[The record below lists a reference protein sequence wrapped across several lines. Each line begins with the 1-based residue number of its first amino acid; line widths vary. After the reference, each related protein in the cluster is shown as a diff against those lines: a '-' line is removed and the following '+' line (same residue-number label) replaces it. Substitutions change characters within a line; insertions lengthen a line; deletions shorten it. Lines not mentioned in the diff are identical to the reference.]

1 MENDDDTMNLS
12 QFTFGFILGTG
23 LFGWALYKYPIF
35 RREVIQAAF
44 NVSDL
49 VYDTYY
55 QYRYDDKV
63 RRKSVIKDITHLKT
77 QHLYFNDLL
86 LEESIDI
93 NCPHKMTL
101 VNFFLNDLKYESVT
115 FKDKTYYILGTK
127 HSEEISDPEN
137 LKNKIVNFPWLSS
150 NLEIITFD
158 GAVMGFD
165 ITNKFKEFWI
175 EHNQLPFHLEYYDVW
190 ISQLISNKVYPSKQ
204 EIKKIKL
211 VIIDELGDF
220 IEFSDVLIEPK
231 NNNVNIIN
239 FPKQKEETIEE
250 EEESISSESVLSES
264 VLSESVLSESVS
276 SESVSS
282 ESNFE
287 TIEDE
292 IESQQVK
299 KEKTE

>member
-1 MENDDDTMNLS
+1 MDNYDENDDTMNLS
-12 QFTFGFILGTG
+12 QFTFGFILGTS

-55 QYRYDDKV
+55 QCRYDDKV
-63 RRKSVIKDITHLKT
+63 RSKSLIKDITHLKT

-101 VNFFLNDLKYESVT
+101 VNFFLNDLKYESIT
-115 FKDKTYYILGTK
+115 FKDKTYYILGTNN
-127 HSEEISDPEN
+127 SEEITELEN
-137 LKNKIVNFPWLSS
+137 LKDKLVTFPWLAVS
-150 NLEIITFD
+150 LEIVNFD

-220 IEFSDVLIEPK
+220 IEFSNVLIEPK
-231 NNNVNIIN
+231 KNTVKIID

-250 EEESISSESVLSES
+250 EEENIS
-264 VLSESVLSESVS
+264 SESVS

-282 ESNFE
+282 ESVFE
-287 TIEDE
+287 TIENE
-292 IESQQVK
+292 TQEVK

>member
-1 MENDDDTMNLS
+1 MDNYYEYEDDDDVMGVPPFL
-12 QFTFGFILGTG
+12 FGFILGTG
-23 LFGWALYKYPIF
+23 VFGWALYKYPIF
-35 RREVIQAAF
+35 RREVIQSVF

-55 QYRYDDKV
+55 NYRYDEKV

-101 VNFFLNDLKYESVT
+101 VNFFLNDLKYESVS
-115 FKDKTYYILGTK
+115 FKDKTYYILGTN
-127 HSEEISDPEN
+127 HSEEISEPEN
-137 LKNKIVNFPWLSS
+137 LKDKIVAFPWLAA

-158 GAVMGFD
+158 NSVTTYE

-220 IEFSDVLIEPK
+220 IEFNDVLIEPK
-231 NNNVNIIN
+231 KNDVRIID
-239 FPKQKEETIEE
+239 FPKQKEEIQSIEKMEE
-250 EEESISSESVLSES
+250 E
-264 VLSESVLSESVS
+264 
-276 SESVSS
+276 
-282 ESNFE
+282 
-287 TIEDE
+287 TQ
-292 IESQQVK
+292 SQQVK

>member
-1 MENDDDTMNLS
+1 MFVNKNKQIINKMDNYDENDDTMNLS
-12 QFTFGFILGTG
+12 QFTFGFILGTS

-55 QYRYDDKV
+55 QCRYDDKV
-63 RRKSVIKDITHLKT
+63 RSKSLIKDITHLKT

-101 VNFFLNDLKYESVT
+101 VNFFLNDLKYESIT
-115 FKDKTYYILGTK
+115 FKDKTYYILGTNN
-127 HSEEISDPEN
+127 SEEITELEN
-137 LKNKIVNFPWLSS
+137 LKDKLVTFPWLAVS
-150 NLEIITFD
+150 LEIVNFD

-220 IEFSDVLIEPK
+220 IEFSNVLIEPK
-231 NNNVNIIN
+231 KNTVKIID

-250 EEESISSESVLSES
+250 EEENIS
-264 VLSESVLSESVS
+264 SESVS

-282 ESNFE
+282 ESVFE
-287 TIEDE
+287 TIENE
-292 IESQQVK
+292 TQEVK

>member
-1 MENDDDTMNLS
+1 MDNYYEYEDDDVMGVPPFL
-12 QFTFGFILGTG
+12 FGFILGTG
-23 LFGWALYKYPIF
+23 VFGWALYKYPIF
-35 RREVIQAAF
+35 RREVIQSVF

-55 QYRYDDKV
+55 NYRYDEKV

-101 VNFFLNDLKYESVT
+101 VNFFLNDLKYESVS
-115 FKDKTYYILGTK
+115 FKDKTYYILGTN
-127 HSEEISDPEN
+127 HSEEISEPEN
-137 LKNKIVNFPWLSS
+137 LKDKIIAFPWLAA

-158 GAVMGFD
+158 NSVTTYE

-231 NNNVNIIN
+231 KNDVRIID
-239 FPKQKEETIEE
+239 FPKQKEEIQSIEKMEE
-250 EEESISSESVLSES
+250 E
-264 VLSESVLSESVS
+264 
-276 SESVSS
+276 
-282 ESNFE
+282 
-287 TIEDE
+287 TQ
-292 IESQQVK
+292 SQQVK